1 MMTVDACDK
10 STIPSVDHANYSI
23 SEDQDGGD
31 SAAPGSEVTYT
42 CGDGYKL
49 LNATKNVVVCE
60 YVPTLED
67 EQVDVNRRVRWTSA
81 DGIECNKEGE
91 LQSDTNI

>member
-10 STIPSVDHANYSI
+10 STIPSVEHASYSI

-31 SAAPGSEVTYT
+31 FAAPGSEVTYT

-60 YVPTLED
+60 YVPTPGD
-67 EQVDVNRRVRWTSA
+67 EQEDVNRRVRWTNA
-81 DGIECNKEGE
+81 DGIECSKEG
-91 LQSDTNI
+91 